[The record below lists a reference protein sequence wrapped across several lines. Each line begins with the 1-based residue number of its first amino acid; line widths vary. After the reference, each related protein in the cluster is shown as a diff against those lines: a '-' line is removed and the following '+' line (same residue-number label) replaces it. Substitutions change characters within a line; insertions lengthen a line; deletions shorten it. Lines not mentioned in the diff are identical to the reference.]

1 MIDESHLEA
10 ADPARPDIAVLIDR
24 AQGSSWTI
32 LSLDS
37 YSHHMVYLTV
47 IIMMG

>member
-1 MIDESHLEA
+1 MMDESHSEA
-10 ADPARPDIAVLIDR
+10 AIDR
-24 AQGSSWTI
+24 AQDSSWAV

-47 IIMMG
+47 IIMMGQVP